1 MVLFAIVIA
10 RRFEPVLHQAVL
22 HHDEVVEDLHH
33 EEVAEVEVVDEEV
46 DLLPSEA
53 LVEDEDYDLQ
63 EHRLCVRM

>member
-1 MVLFAIVIA
+1 VIVIA
-10 RRFEPVLHQAVL
+10 RKSEPVLHQAVL

-33 EEVAEVEVVDEEV
+33 EEVAEVVDEEI